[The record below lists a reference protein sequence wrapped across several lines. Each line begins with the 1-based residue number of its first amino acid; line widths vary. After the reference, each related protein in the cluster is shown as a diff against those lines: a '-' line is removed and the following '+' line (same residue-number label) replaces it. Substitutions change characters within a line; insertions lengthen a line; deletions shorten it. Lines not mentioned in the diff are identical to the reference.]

1 MFARQA
7 GRGGRL
13 TPQAMT
19 VARVKTKNPKLGV
32 HVMTMQDG
40 ANVSVIVA
48 DDGAVAI
55 DVPMQPNE
63 LGDWRAKV
71 AEVTEGKPLKW
82 IVFSSPER
90 VNADTLKM
98 LAPVDKPPPRV
109 LAVPTVIQ
117 DAGFQQLYQAL
128 EAAQPRAAEPLS
140 PYELRKRGILPE
152 ITFGQTITL
161 TFGSAEPVELDLTHV
176 GGCLP
181 GASFVTIRNAGVV
194 FVGDHIATEDPPVM
208 YASSN
213 LDMWIDALAA
223 VEKDK
228 RIVSIV
234 PGRGRVGEHDIVTK
248 TLEFLRAAR
257 SGLKRLARNGKAR
270 DAVATLVPQLMSTYQ
285 AKKNG
290 NINPNAY
297 MFSIAAQS
305 LQLGLEQLY
314 DQIIR
319 KPVEQEP

>member
-1 MFARQA
+1 MA
-7 GRGGRL
+7 GPGGRP
-13 TPQAMT
+13 TPHVMT
-19 VARVKTKNPKLGV
+19 VVRVKTKNPRIGV
-32 HVMTMQDG
+32 HAMTMQDG

-55 DVPMQPNE
+55 DVPMQPIE

-71 AEVTEGKPLKW
+71 AEATDGKPLKW
-82 IVFSSPER
+82 IVLSSPER
-90 VNADTLKM
+90 VNPDTLKL
-98 LAPVDKPPPRV
+98 LAPIDKPPPKV

-128 EAAQPRAAEPLS
+128 ESAQPRATEPLS
-140 PYELRKRGILPE
+140 AYELRKRGILPE
-152 ITFGQTITL
+152 LTFGQSITL
-161 TFGSAEPVELDLTHV
+161 TFGNAEPVELDLTHV

-208 YASSN
+208 YASSD
-213 LDMWIDALAA
+213 LDKWIDALVAI
-223 VEKDK
+223 EKDK
-228 RIVSIV
+228 RVVSVV
-234 PGRGRVGEHDIVTK
+234 PGRGRVGEHDIVAK

-257 SGLKRLARNGKAR
+257 SGLKRLARSGKGR
-270 DAVATLVPQLMSTYQ
+270 DAVASLVPQLMSIYQ
-285 AKKNG
+285 ARKNG

-319 KPVEQEP
+319 KPIEQEP